1 MLTQGVEEKAMK
13 SVAVIL
19 ITAAL
24 MSGCINGKFIKK
36 SVANQCDGT
45 GWTHTIVHYGDSR
58 VVVIPLSEVVAGQE
72 FRFYLVPQ
80 LKGRGAVDYSG
91 AKIKI
96 AGKPPAD
103 SWFSQIEGD
112 AGDVFIHTCVDD
124 SLEKGDTFEY
134 KVEVFWPDDATRKAL
149 LDPRGVVIRQ

>member
-1 MLTQGVEEKAMK
+1 MLTQRIEEKAMK

-36 SVANQCDGT
+36 SVANQCEGT

-58 VVVIPLSEVVAGQE
+58 VVVIPLSEVVAGRE

-80 LKGRGAVDYSG
+80 LKGRAAVDYSG

-96 AGKPPAD
+96 EGKPPAD
-103 SWFSQIEGD
+103 LWFSQIEGD
-112 AGDVFIHTCVDD
+112 ASDVFIHTCVDD
-124 SLEKGDTFEY
+124 SLGEGDTFEY
-134 KVEVFWPDDATRKAL
+134 KVEVYWPDDVTLKAL

>member
-36 SVANQCDGT
+36 SVANQCNGT

-58 VVVIPLSEVVAGQE
+58 VVVIPLSEVAAGQE
-72 FRFYLVPQ
+72 LRFYLVPQ
-80 LKGRGAVDYSG
+80 FKGRGAVDYSD
-91 AKIKI
+91 ATIKI
-96 AGKPPAD
+96 VGKPPAN

-112 AGDVFIHTCVDD
+112 AGDLFIHTCIED
-124 SLEKGDTFEY
+124 SLEVGDTFEY
-134 KVEVFWPDDATRKAL
+134 KVEVFWPNDTSLKAL